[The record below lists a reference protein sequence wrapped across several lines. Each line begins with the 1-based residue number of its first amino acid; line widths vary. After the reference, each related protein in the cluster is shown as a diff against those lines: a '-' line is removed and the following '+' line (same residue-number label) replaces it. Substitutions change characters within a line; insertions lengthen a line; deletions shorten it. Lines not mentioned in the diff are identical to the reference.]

1 MSNKSLQDLVKERK
15 QQATDKNLHRK
26 VELIVN
32 SLGIHR
38 NINSKESFVRSEFEV
53 VFHDSD
59 FTIKWHEYLLVDG
72 DGTFGGGQDS
82 TIIFKGKT
90 VFEENSSGV
99 IGYIPGEWE
108 MVFENLYERAK
119 HCTKQQT
126 HPEQQHVESEL
137 TQNESVLRTRFGL

>member
-1 MSNKSLQDLVKERK
+1 MSNKSLHDLVKERK
-15 QQATDKNLHRK
+15 QEATDKNLHRK
-26 VELIVN
+26 VELIVK

-38 NINSKESFVRSEFEV
+38 NIDSKEQFVRSEFEV

-82 TIIFKGKT
+82 TIIFKRKT

-99 IGYIPGEWE
+99 IG
-108 MVFENLYERAK
+108 
-119 HCTKQQT
+119 
-126 HPEQQHVESEL
+126 
-137 TQNESVLRTRFGL
+137 